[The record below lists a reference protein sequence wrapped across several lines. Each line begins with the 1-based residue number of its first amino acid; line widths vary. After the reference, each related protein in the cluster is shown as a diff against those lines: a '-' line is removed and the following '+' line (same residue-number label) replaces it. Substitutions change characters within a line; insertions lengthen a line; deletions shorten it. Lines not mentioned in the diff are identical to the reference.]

1 MFNYKLSDYKDDLQ
15 KIGVTKE
22 IDTIA
27 IMDYLYTLAGIGA
40 EYVKIK
46 ENSNLKDE

>member
-15 KIGVTKE
+15 KIGVTSE
-22 IDTIA
+22 IDMTV

-40 EYVKIK
+40 EYLKIK
-46 ENSNLKDE
+46 KNSNIKDE

>member
-15 KIGVTKE
+15 KIVITSE
-22 IDTIA
+22 IDMTV